1 MIVSIYLGGQ
11 WDSGIHEIID
21 SVIASNVRTVGLP
34 QVSHEIIDS
43 MIASNDLGG
52 QWGFLM

>member
-1 MIVSIYLGGQ
+1 MGLSQGSH
-11 WDSGIHEIID
+11 DIID
-21 SVIASNVRTVGLP
+21 SIIANNDVGGLP

-52 QWGFLM
+52 QWGFLK